1 MALIYRDRVRQK
13 AAPSGIGNVS
23 LGAAVVSYITFSQA
37 NLGANSFP
45 YLIVNAS
52 QFEVGIGTYSSAV
65 LYRNSILSNSNSNTS
80 FVNFDGSP
88 ADVVITNA
96 SELSELTSAQPTAN
110 TIKLIQ
116 LSGDQYN
123 LIDPVFN
130 APILGTSIN
139 SSVVT
144 YNSSTGGFQADPNFQ
159 YYPNGLPELYINGVI
174 QATAKS
180 FKIPHPTKN
189 CWLIHGCLE
198 GPEHAIYL
206 RGTVEIEK
214 YKRSCKVNLPEY
226 FIALTSEFT
235 TYVSSNT
242 FIPIKITK
250 FSDTIIL
257 TALLPNLFKKIT
269 IDYCIVAQRKDVE
282 FKLEE

>member
-13 AAPSGIGNVS
+13 AAPSGTGSVS
-23 LGAAVVSYITFSQA
+23 LGAGVLSYITFSQA
-37 NLGANSFP
+37 NLSANSFP
-45 YLIVNAS
+45 YLIANS
-52 QFEVGIGTYSSAV
+52 TQFEVGIGTYSAGT
-65 LYRNSILSNSNSNTS
+65 LYRNSVLSNSNLDTS
-80 FVNFDGSP
+80 FLSFDGSV

-96 SELSELTSAQPTAN
+96 SELSVLTSNQPTAN
-110 TIKLIQ
+110 SIKLIQ
-116 LSGDQYN
+116 LSGNQYN

-130 APILGTSIN
+130 APALGASIN

-144 YNSSTGGFQADPNFQ
+144 YNSSTGGYQADPNLK
-159 YYPNGLPELYINGVI
+159 YYPNELPNLYINGVI

-180 FKIPHPTKN
+180 FKIPHPTKK

-206 RGTVEIEK
+206 RGTVKIEK
-214 YKRSCKVNLPEY
+214 GKRTCKIDLPEY
-226 FIALTSEFT
+226 FIALTSKYT
-235 TYVSSNT
+235 TYVSSDT

-250 FSDTIIL
+250 FTDTIIF

-269 IDYCIVAQRKDVE
+269 IDYYIVAQRKDVE

>member
-13 AAPSGIGNVS
+13 AAPSGTGSVS
-23 LGAAVVSYITFSQA
+23 LGATVISYITFSQA

-52 QFEVGIGTYSSAV
+52 QFEVGIGTYSSDV

-96 SELSELTSAQPTAN
+96 SELSVLTSAQPTAN

-116 LSGDQYN
+116 LSGNQYN

-130 APILGTSIN
+130 APALGTSIN

-235 TYVSSNT
+235 THVSSNT

-269 IDYCIVAQRKDVE
+269 IDYYIVAQRKDVE

>member
-96 SELSELTSAQPTAN
+96 SELSVLTSAQPTAN